1 MFMSAGIRVSFL
13 NTLLIISIENCFPAN
28 CGRQQTGWVEIQ
40 TFEWLV
46 WRIMGRVRDKRL
58 SSEFK
63 PGLLSSARPAQLG
76 FDDGIQPSAGK
87 LLRIARSDSPYTHKL
102 TGNFIHNQSITEHL
116 PLDRRFYFL
125 QIVGNYYVIKLRAT
139 QH

>member
-1 MFMSAGIRVSFL
+1 MASLENNGSSQRQKTELRV
-13 NTLLIISIENCFPAN
+13 
-28 CGRQQTGWVEIQ
+28 QT
-40 TFEWLV
+40 
-46 WRIMGRVRDKRL
+46 
-58 SSEFK
+58 
-63 PGLLSSARPAQLG
+63 RPAQLG